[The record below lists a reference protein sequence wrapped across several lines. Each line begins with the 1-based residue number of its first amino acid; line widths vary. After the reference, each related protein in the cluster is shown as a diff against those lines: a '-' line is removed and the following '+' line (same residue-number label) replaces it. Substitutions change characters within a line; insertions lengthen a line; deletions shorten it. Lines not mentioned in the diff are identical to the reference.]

1 MATTG
6 KYNLINPVTTN
17 GLRGLPH
24 FRSSRVSTYMWEPI
38 YQNLFT
44 VTIQLPDAIADG
56 ADESLL
62 LEGLQTV
69 QGLDTNKVP
78 GANTVQHY
86 KFAERR
92 FADAGPENTFI
103 NVTMDFEVN
112 LNGAI
117 TDAGVRTGNCSA
129 YGLKLLRKWND
140 LIYDPLTGRMG
151 LKAEYVAPQVVIT
164 MHDKANQPFWQWTLY
179 HVWPTKNLPAPSLN
193 YMSKNE
199 LYKVTGYELAC
210 DYWDEVML

>member
-1 MATTG
+1 MA
-6 KYNLINPVTTN
+6 YNEIQDVTSK
-17 GLRGLPH
+17 GLKGLPH
-24 FRSSRVSTYMWEPI
+24 FRSSRVSMNMWEPI

-44 VTIQLPDAIADG
+44 VTIQLPEAIR
-56 ADESLL
+56 ESAGDNLDLL

-69 QGLDTNKVP
+69 GGLDTNKVP
-78 GANTVQHY
+78 GASTTQHY

-103 NVTMDFEVN
+103 NVTMDFDVN

-117 TDAGVRTGNCSA
+117 AEGVRTGNCSA

-151 LKAEYVAPQVVIT
+151 LKAEYVAPEVVIT

-179 HVWPTKNLPAPSLN
+179 HVWPTTPLPSPSLS
-193 YMSKNE
+193 YMSKSDV
-199 LYKVTGYELAC
+199 YKVAGYTLAC